1 MTNRRPTLC
10 VVAGPN
16 GSGKTTTT
24 IQLLNNEWAAD
35 SLYINPDNIAQEMF
49 GDWNSPEAVLKAAE
63 KATQMRYECLE
74 QGRDFV
80 FETVFSS
87 PEKLEFLKKA
97 KEAGFFIRFFYVC
110 TSDPSINVA
119 RITQRYLNGGHEV
132 PISKVISRYYKS
144 LLNAEEAIAFVD
156 RAYVYDNSIDDQLP
170 RLLYRTIDGEL
181 FKRYTT
187 LYRRNSKLG
196 TNDDLTPRRV
206 NSFRAT
212 KKRKPR
218 LTTSVSWFYLL
229 EQIKVP

>member
-119 RITQRYLNGGHEV
+119 RITQRYLNGWHEV
-132 PISKVISRYYKS
+132 PISKVIAIYYKS

-181 FKRYTT
+181 FKRYTEEIPNWAQT
-187 LYRRNSKLG
+187 
-196 TNDDLTPRRV
+196 
-206 NSFRAT
+206 
-212 KKRKPR
+212 
-218 LTTSVSWFYLL
+218 
-229 EQIKVP
+229 II